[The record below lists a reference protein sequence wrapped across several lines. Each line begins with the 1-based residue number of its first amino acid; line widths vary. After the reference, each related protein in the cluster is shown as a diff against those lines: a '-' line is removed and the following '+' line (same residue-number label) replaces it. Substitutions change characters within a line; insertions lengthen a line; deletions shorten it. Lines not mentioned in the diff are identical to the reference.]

1 MTSKLLW
8 LFLIFSIT
16 SCGSLKV
23 HDTEVCSVA
32 GVLSAGVSCT
42 RAVSGVQTEKTF
54 EELIEMLEPTPER
67 GGAVVIPLNDF
78 VDLKSTLEQACVY
91 VRCSKTTKKKLNN
104 VIKNLNNLLYKS
116 K

>member
-8 LFLIFSIT
+8 LFIIFST
-16 SCGSLKV
+16 VSCGSLKV

-42 RAVSGVQTEKTF
+42 RAVTGVKTEKTF
-54 EELIEMLEPTPER
+54 EELIDMLEPNEER
-67 GGAVVIPLNDF
+67 GGAVIIPLNDF
-78 VDLKSTLEQACVY
+78 VDLKTTLEQACVY
-91 VRCSKTTKKKLNN
+91 VRCSKATKKKLNN
-104 VIKNLNNLLYKS
+104 VIKNINNLIYKT

>member
-8 LFLIFSIT
+8 LFITFST
-16 SCGSLKV
+16 VSCGSLKV
-23 HDTEVCSVA
+23 HDTEVCNVA

-42 RAVSGVQTEKTF
+42 RAVSGVKTEKTF
-54 EELIEMLEPTPER
+54 EELIDMLEPNEER

-78 VDLKSTLEQACVY
+78 VDLKTTLEQACVY
-91 VRCSKTTKKKLNN
+91 VRCKKSVKKKLNN
-104 VIKNLNNLLYKS
+104 VIQNLNNLIYKT